1 MAKINTENK
10 LLEIMKFVKINISE
24 KKKYFNHSR
33 YEIATIDEK
42 LLKIE
47 NFNQTNF
54 QTLLDRCRVLIKSA
68 REDALYIEKL
78 KEKIKFLQEEK
89 KLVIDKTKSVIEE
102 LKHNNLALLEKIET
116 LFNEKTEMHKEKSLL
131 LKRLEEIGKK
141 TQENMHLK
149 TELEKTK
156 NNFIKEKNMITI
168 HKDQEISQLW
178 EKYKFSK
185 KYEKDLSKSQKEK
198 CQLQNITNEYK
209 VELLRLKTVNIL
221 KIILYNIFLNFK

>member
-1 MAKINTENK
+1 
-10 LLEIMKFVKINISE
+10 MKFVKINISE
-24 KKKYFNHSR
+24 KKKFFNHSR
-33 YEIATIDEK
+33 YEISNIDEK

-68 REDALYIEKL
+68 REDALYMEKL

-89 KLVIDKTKSVIEE
+89 KMVIDKTKSVIEE
-102 LKHNNLALLEKIET
+102 LKTNNLSLLEKIEI
-116 LFNEKTEMHKEKSLL
+116 LCLEKNEMHNEKTLL

-156 NNFIKEKNMITI
+156 NNLIKEKNMITI
-168 HKDQEISQLW
+168 HKDQEISLLY
-178 EKYKFSK
+178 EKYKFSQK
-185 KYEKDLSKSQKEK
+185 FEKDLSKSQKEK

-209 VELLRLKTVNIL
+209 VELLRLKTVNYII
-221 KIILYNIFLNFK
+221 IILQSRKIQDKIQKFQN